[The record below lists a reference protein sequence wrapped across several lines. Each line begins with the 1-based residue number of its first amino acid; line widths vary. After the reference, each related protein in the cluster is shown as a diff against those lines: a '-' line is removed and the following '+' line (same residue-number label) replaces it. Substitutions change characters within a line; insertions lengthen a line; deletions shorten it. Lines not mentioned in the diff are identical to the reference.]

1 MLNVEIKKRFLYK
14 RLSALFILTGEFCLK
29 NHLFCNFAF
38 FGIKNID
45 GEPKKREMITGF
57 Y

>member
-14 RLSALFILTGEFCLK
+14 RLPALFILTGEFCLK